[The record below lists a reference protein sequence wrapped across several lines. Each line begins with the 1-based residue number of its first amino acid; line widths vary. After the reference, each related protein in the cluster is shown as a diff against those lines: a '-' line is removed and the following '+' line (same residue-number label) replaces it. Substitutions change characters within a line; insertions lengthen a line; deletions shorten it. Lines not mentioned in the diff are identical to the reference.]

1 MATVSKPRGSKLEM
15 EAKRREIIRLR
26 YEGNTLERTAELVG
40 LAGPSSVQHH
50 EQAWLAERTPSAEV
64 TEHRRQLQLEGIDSL
79 RARLFAALDDD
90 DGRPRVEVV
99 DRINRLWE
107 REAKLVGLDLQL
119 GVTVNVLTRESLA
132 DVLYAD
138 EPVIEG
144 VAVEIE
150 ANTDA

>member
-1 MATVSKPRGSKLEM
+1 MATAERRRPLDVAVRKAQAIELRIAGHTQDEVATKLGVSQQRISVIEH
-15 EAKRREIIRLR
+15 EW
-26 YEGNTLERTAELVG
+26 
-40 LAGPSSVQHH
+40 LASRQPSS
-50 EQAWLAERTPSAEV
+50 EV
-64 TEHRRQLQLEGIDSL
+64 TEARRQLQLAGIDQV
-79 RARLFAALDDD
+79 RARLMAALDDD
-90 DGRPRVEVV
+90 LGQPRVEIV
-99 DRINRLWE
+99 DRINKLWE
-107 REAKLVGLDLQL
+107 REARLVGLDLQL